1 MLGDVEKE
9 IENENQLEKQ
19 ANDLKLQC
27 LALLSQQDKAREIR
41 KEIYQKYGKIIK
53 IRSIYAKPKGY
64 KNEYYQITIEQ
75 EER

>member
-1 MLGDVEKE
+1 MLGDVEKD

-27 LALLSQQDKAREIR
+27 LALLSQQNKAREIC